1 MRNRQVEM
9 QSIIKLVGKYRY
21 TEPQGL
27 MLLAKECQKIGD
39 ILREYEGKLR

>member
-1 MRNRQVEM
+1 M
-9 QSIIKLVGKYRY
+9 QDIIKLVGKYRY

-27 MLLAKECQKIGD
+27 VMLSKELIKIGD